1 METHDRIIL
10 TFTLL
15 LYSRI
20 HSQPFDF
27 FWRLVRS
34 EMKADCNIKREK
46 PGGEPHTH
54 TSPLQVASRVK
65 IVEKDM
71 IKFTLTFTPLLCS
84 TSTRPAVRKTT
95 P

>member
-1 METHDRIIL
+1 MEKHDRIPL

-20 HSQPFDF
+20 HNQPFDF

-34 EMKADCNIKREK
+34 EMKTDCNIKREK
-46 PGGEPHTH
+46 PVGEPHTH

-65 IVEKDM
+65 I
-71 IKFTLTFTPLLCS
+71 L
-84 TSTRPAVRKTT
+84 
-95 P
+95 